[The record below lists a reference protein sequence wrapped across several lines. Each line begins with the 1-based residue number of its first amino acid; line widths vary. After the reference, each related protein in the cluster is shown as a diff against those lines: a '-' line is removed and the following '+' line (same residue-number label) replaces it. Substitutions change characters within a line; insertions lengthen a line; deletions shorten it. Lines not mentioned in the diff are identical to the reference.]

1 MVISGHL
8 EDVGS
13 VQNAGAVRI
22 LHKLSVLP
30 GPFDLAGSERW
41 TASSRL
47 GVGAP
52 GTGDT
57 FGTSIGIGDFNGDN
71 LSDLVIGVPKFDD
84 GTDPE
89 VGGTQTLYQ
98 SEFIFRAG
106 FD

>member
-1 MVISGHL
+1 MDCKLAARRRRTRHRRYLRHVI
-8 EDVGS
+8 
-13 VQNAGAVRI
+13 
-22 LHKLSVLP
+22 
-30 GPFDLAGSERW
+30 
-41 TASSRL
+41 
-47 GVGAP
+47 GV
-52 GTGDT
+52 
-57 FGTSIGIGDFNGDN
+57 GDFNGDN